1 MKINDVV
8 ALHAEEIEIFDYLF
22 DLKRIRRLRRT
33 HHFSFS
39 FQTDGVGVALGFRRW
54 HRYVLSRSKKETE
67 TTVTSLAKGIAYHH
81 PHKTL
86 GVQGFKAL
94 DGWTERAVD
103 PGMRRVYTSIDLLTE
118 DTDVRHTAK
127 SLRPR
132 AWYQRSGSRQYST
145 QTKKRHERALADV
158 QHKLNRVPFRRTADP
173 AKFG

>member
-1 MKINDVV
+1 MRRDLEALPNPPKGFALFPEASASRTSYVTLDATCVAYLYRILHPHSFREEGKRPGKMRVMKINDVV
-8 ALHAEEIEIFDYLF
+8 TLHAEEIEIFDYLI

-33 HHFSFS
+33 HHFRFS

-67 TTVTSLAKGIAYHH
+67 TPVTSLAKGITYHY

-103 PGMRRVYTSIDLLTE
+103 IY
-118 DTDVRHTAK
+118 K
-127 SLRPR
+127 
-132 AWYQRSGSRQYST
+132 
-145 QTKKRHERALADV
+145 
-158 QHKLNRVPFRRTADP
+158 FR
-173 AKFG
+173 